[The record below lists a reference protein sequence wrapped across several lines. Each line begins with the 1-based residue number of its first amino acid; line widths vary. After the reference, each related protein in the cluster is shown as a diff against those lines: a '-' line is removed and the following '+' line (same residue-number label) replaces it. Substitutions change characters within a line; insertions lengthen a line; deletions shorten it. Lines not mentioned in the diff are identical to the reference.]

1 MMSTYT
7 ILILILKLCLG
18 QDYPLPTYKVSQEN
32 DYSRTT
38 KSQNDKSFNNLYDW
52 KNNYDN
58 NIIIP
63 DA

>member
-1 MMSTYT
+1 M

-18 QDYPLPTYKVSQEN
+18 QEYPLPTYKVSQEN

-38 KSQNDKSFNNLYDW
+38 KSQNDRSFNNLISDW
-52 KNNYDN
+52 KNNYDS

>member
-1 MMSTYT
+1 MSI

-18 QDYPLPTYKVSQEN
+18 QEYPPPTYKNIQEN

-38 KSQNDKSFNNLYDW
+38 KLQSDKSFNNLYDW
-52 KNNYDN
+52 KNNFDN

>member
-1 MMSTYT
+1 M
-7 ILILILKLCLG
+7 ILILILELCLG

>member
-1 MMSTYT
+1 MMSIYM

-18 QDYPLPTYKVSQEN
+18 QDYPLPSYKVSQEN

>member
-1 MMSTYT
+1 MSIYI
-7 ILILILKLCLG
+7 ILILILKLCVG
-18 QDYPLPTYKVSQEN
+18 QDYLSPTYKVSQEN

-38 KSQNDKSFNNLYDW
+38 KLQSDKLFNNVYDW

>member
-1 MMSTYT
+1 M
-7 ILILILKLCLG
+7 ILVLILKLCLG
-18 QDYPLPTYKVSQEN
+18 QDYSLPTYKVSQEN

-38 KSQNDKSFNNLYDW
+38 KSQNDRSLNNLYDW
-52 KNNYDN
+52 KNNYDS

>member
-1 MMSTYT
+1 MSIYM

-18 QDYPLPTYKVSQEN
+18 QDYPLPSYKVSQEN

>member
-1 MMSTYT
+1 M

-18 QDYPLPTYKVSQEN
+18 QDYSLPTYKVSQEN
-32 DYSRTT
+32 DYLRTT

>member
-1 MMSTYT
+1 MMSIYM

-18 QDYPLPTYKVSQEN
+18 QDYSLPTYKVSQEN
-32 DYSRTT
+32 DYLRTT

>member
-1 MMSTYT
+1 MMSIYM

-18 QDYPLPTYKVSQEN
+18 QDYPQLTYKVPQEN

-38 KSQNDKSFNNLYDW
+38 KSQNDKSFNNLFDW

>member
-1 MMSTYT
+1 MTSIYM
-7 ILILILKLCLG
+7 ILVLILKLCLG
-18 QDYPLPTYKVSQEN
+18 QDYSLPTYKVSQEN

-38 KSQNDKSFNNLYDW
+38 KSQNDRSLNNLYDW
-52 KNNYDN
+52 KNNYDS

>member
-1 MMSTYT
+1 MMPIYM